1 MRKRNI
7 SLLILAA
14 IVTFLMAGCK
24 KDTTTLKAR
33 ISPFSNE
40 SKVYISGTST
50 PRWETGD
57 LVNVNGTPCT
67 VSVSTTTSTI
77 EAPTSNAYQAVYPN
91 DLVATNGNQLGS
103 STVTLNIPR
112 VQAYET
118 TTNGQVVKAPM
129 GAFVSGSSNLQF
141 TNMGALLAIAVK
153 NDKSDRNN
161 LVIDSI
167 AVQTVG
173 TSPVLLWGTATVND
187 IASEQRAYEIS
198 STGLSETEIADH
210 RIISLAKLS
219 EQGNLAT
226 LATDQTETF
235 YLYVPSVSGS
245 IDNRYKITIY
255 SHIGGTVYIYEKE
268 QSNAGSGNV
277 GLSQYAAVP
286 YMTNSAT
293 ETAQADTWIAGSI
306 HSFFS
311 DQGNNSRHK
320 VMFAQGNLVWTG
332 SSSYATGEYSFH
344 TSQETS
350 LLTSVTSTHTDLFYP
365 NNTNNF
371 TLSYDIGANIAI
383 KVGDITCQTGA
394 WKTLSQSQWLNIL
407 GIAGGGHPRT
417 VNGGQGEG
425 HCFNIVRLGSIL
437 GLLLYPDNYTGTT
450 YSTSHP
456 SSLNAYPEI
465 TEIPEGCVFL
475 PATGYISNSGSG
487 VLNVNSGYYWTKDG
501 YTLTG
506 KYYFYYLNFY
516 SGSSTVAS
524 SIIQSLQVSNT
535 QSYPK
540 AAYRLVHDTTLPSN
554 Y

>member
-67 VSVSTTTSTI
+67 VSVSTTSTI

-91 DLVATNGNQLGS
+91 DLVAANGNQLGS

-153 NDKSDRNN
+153 NDRSNRNN

-226 LATDQTETF
+226 LATDETETF

>member
-40 SKVYISGTST
+40 SKVYIYGTST
-50 PRWETGD
+50 PRWETDD

-91 DLVATNGNQLGS
+91 DLVATNGNQLGNY
-103 STVTLNIPR
+103 TVTLNIPR

-153 NDKSDRNN
+153 NDKSDRDN

-173 TSPVLLWGTATVND
+173 DSPVLLWGTATVND
-187 IASEQRAYEIS
+187 ITSAQRAYEIS

-210 RIISLAKLS
+210 RIISLAKS
-219 EQGNLAT
+219 NEQGNLAT
-226 LATDQTETF
+226 LATNVTKTF

-332 SSSYATGEYSFH
+332 SSSYATGVYSFH
-344 TSQETS
+344 TSQESALHSAAT
-350 LLTSVTSTHTDLFYP
+350 TNTDLFYP
-365 NNTNNF
+365 NDMNNHS
-371 TLSYDIGANIAI
+371 TTYDIGANIAI
-383 KVGDITCQTGA
+383 KVGDITCRTGA
-394 WKTLSQSQWLNIL
+394 WKTLSESQWLNIL

-417 VNGGQGEG
+417 VKGGQGEG
-425 HCFNIVRLGSIL
+425 YCFNIVRLGNIL
-437 GLLLYPDNYTGTT
+437 GLLLYPDNYAGTT
-450 YSTSHP
+450 YQTNHP
-456 SSLNAYPEI
+456 NSLNAYPDI
-465 TEIPEGCVFL
+465 QQIPEGCVFL
-475 PATGYISNSGSG
+475 PATGKISNSNSG
-487 VLNVNSGYYWTKDG
+487 YENEGMGYYWTKDG
-501 YTLTG
+501 SYSRNN
-506 KYYFYYLNFY
+506 YYFKYLYF
-516 SGSSTVAS
+516 SVGSTTVAS
-524 SIIQSLQVSNT
+524 AIFVS
-535 QSYPK
+535 QLVSSSQPYPK
-540 AAYRLVHDTTLPSN
+540 MAYRLVHDTTLAQ
-554 Y
+554 

>member
-1 MRKRNI
+1 
-7 SLLILAA
+7 
-14 IVTFLMAGCK
+14 
-24 KDTTTLKAR
+24 
-33 ISPFSNE
+33 
-40 SKVYISGTST
+40 
-50 PRWETGD
+50 
-57 LVNVNGTPCT
+57 
-67 VSVSTTTSTI
+67 
-77 EAPTSNAYQAVYPN
+77 
-91 DLVATNGNQLGS
+91 
-103 STVTLNIPR
+103 
-112 VQAYET
+112 
-118 TTNGQVVKAPM
+118 
-129 GAFVSGSSNLQF
+129 
-141 TNMGALLAIAVK
+141 MGALLAIAVK

-173 TSPVLLWGTATVND
+173 DSPVLLWGTATVND
-187 IASEQRAYEIS
+187 ITSAQRAYEIS

-255 SHIGGTVYIYEKE
+255 SHIGGTKYIYERT

-311 DQGNNSRHK
+311 DQGNNSSHK

-344 TSQETS
+344 ASQETS
-350 LLTSVTSTHTDLFYP
+350 LLTSVTSTYTDLFYP

-371 TLSYDIGANIAI
+371 TSSYDIGANIAI

-407 GIAGGGHPRT
+407 GIAG
-417 VNGGQGEG
+417 
-425 HCFNIVRLGSIL
+425 
-437 GLLLYPDNYTGTT
+437 
-450 YSTSHP
+450 
-456 SSLNAYPEI
+456 EI
-465 TEIPEGCVFL
+465 GRAHV
-475 PATGYISNSGSG
+475 
-487 VLNVNSGYYWTKDG
+487 
-501 YTLTG
+501 
-506 KYYFYYLNFY
+506 
-516 SGSSTVAS
+516 
-524 SIIQSLQVSNT
+524 
-535 QSYPK
+535 
-540 AAYRLVHDTTLPSN
+540 
-554 Y
+554 

>member
-50 PRWETGD
+50 PQWETGD

-67 VSVSTTTSTI
+67 VSVSTTSTI

-91 DLVATNGNQLGS
+91 DLVATSGNQLGN

-118 TTNGQVVKAPM
+118 TSNGQVVKAPM
-129 GAFVSGSSNLQF
+129 GAFVSSSSNLQF

-153 NDKSDRNN
+153 NDKSDRDN

-173 TSPVLLWGTATVND
+173 ESPVLLWGTATVNN
-187 IASEQRAYEIS
+187 ITSEQRAYEIS
-198 STGLSETEIADH
+198 STGLTAEQIADH

-226 LATDQTETF
+226 LAYNVPKTF

-311 DQGNNSRHK
+311 DQGNNSSHK

-332 SSSYATGEYSFH
+332 NSSYATGVYSFH
-344 TSQETS
+344 SSQESS
-350 LLTSVTSTHTDLFYP
+350 LLTSISSTNTDLFYP
-365 NNTNNF
+365 NDLTNF
-371 TLSYDIGANIAI
+371 STSYDIGANIAI
-383 KVGDITCQTGA
+383 KIGDITCQTGA
-394 WKTLSQSQWLNIL
+394 WKTLSRTQWLNIL
-407 GIAGGGHPRT
+407 GIAGGGNPRT
-417 VNGGQGEG
+417 VNGGSGEG
-425 HCFNIVRLGSIL
+425 YCFNIVRLVNIL
-437 GLLLYPDNYTGTT
+437 GILLYPDNYTGTT
-450 YSTSHP
+450 YSTNHP
-456 SSLNAYPEI
+456 STLNAYPEI

-475 PATGYISNSGSG
+475 PATGNIANSTNQVQNG
-487 VLNVNSGYYWTKDG
+487 NAGYYWTKDG
-501 YTLTG
+501 YYRT
-506 KYYFYYLNFY
+506 KYYFYYLNF
-516 SGSSTVAS
+516 SVGSSTAAS
-524 SIIQSLQVSNT
+524 TIIPTQQVSNL
-535 QSYPK
+535 QEYPK
-540 AAYRLVHDTTLPSN
+540 MAYRLVHDTTLAQ
-554 Y
+554 

>member
-40 SKVYISGTST
+40 SKVYIYGTST
-50 PRWETGD
+50 PRWETDD

-91 DLVATNGNQLGS
+91 DLVATNGNQLGNY
-103 STVTLNIPR
+103 TVTLNIPR

-187 IASEQRAYEIS
+187 ITSSDRAYEVS
-198 STGLSETEIADH
+198 STGLTETEIANH

-219 EQGNLAT
+219 EQGNLDT
-226 LATDQTETF
+226 LVTNETKTF

-437 GLLLYPDNYTGTT
+437 GLLLYPDNYTGDT
-450 YSTSHP
+450 YSTNHP

-465 TEIPEGCVFL
+465 TGIPEGCVFL

-501 YTLTG
+501 YSLTG
-506 KYYFYYLNFY
+506 KYYFFYLNFY
-516 SGSSTVAS
+516 VGSSTVAS
-524 SIIQSLQVSNT
+524 SIIQSLQVSPIAT
-535 QSYPK
+535 YPK
-540 AAYRLVHDTTLPSN
+540 AAYRLVHDTTLAQ
-554 Y
+554 

>member
-57 LVNVNGTPCT
+57 LVNVNGTPCA
-67 VSVSTTTSTI
+67 VSVSTTSSTI

-91 DLVATNGNQLGS
+91 DLVANNGNRLGS

-129 GAFVSGSSNLQF
+129 GAFVNGSSNLQF

-153 NDKSDRNN
+153 NDKSDRDN

-173 TSPVLLWGTATVND
+173 TSPVLLWGTATVSD
-187 IASEQRAYEIS
+187 ITSTQRAYEIS
-198 STGLSETEIADH
+198 NTGLTAEQIADH

-226 LATDQTETF
+226 LAYNEPKTF

-255 SHIGGTVYIYEKE
+255 SHIDGTVYIYEKE

-286 YMTNSAT
+286 YRTSDAT
-293 ETAQADTWIAGSI
+293 ETRMADTWLPGSI
-306 HSFFS
+306 HSIFTINSLTNKKVYFS
-311 DQGNNSRHK
+311 
-320 VMFAQGNLVWTG
+320 QGNLQRISGAYQFALQQESFFTNT
-332 SSSYATGEYSFH
+332 SYGASTNIDQFSMSDAPNSGNWDIVN
-344 TSQETS
+344 TSDYINHHS
-350 LLTSVTSTHTDLFYP
+350 
-365 NNTNNF
+365 
-371 TLSYDIGANIAI
+371 
-383 KVGDITCQTGA
+383 
-394 WKTLSQSQWLNIL
+394 
-407 GIAGGGHPRT
+407 
-417 VNGGQGEG
+417 
-425 HCFNIVRLGSIL
+425 NIVGEWR
-437 GLLLYPDNYTGTT
+437 
-450 YSTSHP
+450 
-456 SSLNAYPEI
+456 
-465 TEIPEGCVFL
+465 
-475 PATGYISNSGSG
+475 
-487 VLNVNSGYYWTKDG
+487 
-501 YTLTG
+501 TLT
-506 KYYFYYLNFY
+506 
-516 SGSSTVAS
+516 
-524 SIIQSLQVSNT
+524 
-535 QSYPK
+535 P
-540 AAYRLVHDTTLPSN
+540 YRYVNIS
-554 Y
+554 

>member
-50 PRWETGD
+50 PRWESGD
-57 LVNVNGTPCT
+57 LVNVNGTRCT
-67 VSVSTTTSTI
+67 VSVSTTSTI
-77 EAPTSNAYQAVYPN
+77 EAPTSNTYQAVYPN
-91 DLVATNGNQLGS
+91 DLVANNGNQLGS

-129 GAFVSGSSNLQF
+129 GAFVNGSSSLQF

-173 TSPVLLWGTATVND
+173 TSPVLLWGTATVSD
-187 IASEQRAYEIS
+187 ITSTQRAYEIS
-198 STGLSETEIADH
+198 NTGLTAEQIADH

-226 LATDQTETF
+226 LAYNETKTF

-255 SHIGGTVYIYEKE
+255 SHIGGTKYIYERT
-268 QSNAGSGNV
+268 QSNAGSGNI

-286 YMTNSAT
+286 YMTNDAT

-332 SSSYATGEYSFH
+332 SSSYATGVYSFH
-344 TSQETS
+344 TSQE
-350 LLTSVTSTHTDLFYP
+350 SVLHSAATTNTDLFYP
-365 NNTNNF
+365 NDMNNHS
-371 TLSYDIGANIAI
+371 TTYDIGANIAI
-383 KVGDITCQTGA
+383 KVGDITCRTGA
-394 WKTLSQSQWLNIL
+394 WKTLSVSQWYNIL
-407 GIAGGGHPRT
+407 GIETDGGNPRT
-417 VNGGQGEG
+417 VNGHSGEG
-425 HCFNIVRLGSIL
+425 YCFNIVRLGSIL
-437 GLLLYPDNYTGTT
+437 GILLYPDNYTGPT
-450 YSTSHP
+450 YSTNHP
-456 SSLNAYPEI
+456 NTLNAYPNIEQ
-465 TEIPEGCVFL
+465 IPEGCVFL
-475 PATGYISNSGSG
+475 PATGKVTNSTSG
-487 VLNVNSGYYWTKDG
+487 YGNQGNGYYWTKNG
-501 YTLTG
+501 SYSNNNYFF
-506 KYYFYYLNFY
+506 KYLYF
-516 SGSSTVAS
+516 SVAS
-524 SIIQSLQVSNT
+524 STAASAIIATQQVSSS
-535 QSYPK
+535 QPYPK
-540 AAYRLVHDTTLPSN
+540 MAYRLVHDTTLAQ
-554 Y
+554 

>member
-40 SKVYISGTST
+40 SKVYIYGTST
-50 PRWETGD
+50 PRWETDD

-91 DLVATNGNQLGS
+91 DLVATNGNQLGNY
-103 STVTLNIPR
+103 TVTLNIPR

-487 VLNVNSGYYWTKDG
+487 VLNLNSGYYWTKDG

>member
-40 SKVYISGTST
+40 SKVYIYGTST

-91 DLVATNGNQLGS
+91 DLVATNGNQLGN

-187 IASEQRAYEIS
+187 TSAQRAYEIS
-198 STGLSETEIADH
+198 STGLTETEIADH

-219 EQGNLAT
+219 EQGNLDT
-226 LATDQTETF
+226 LAYNETKTF

-332 SSSYATGEYSFH
+332 SSSYATGVYSFH

-383 KVGDITCQTGA
+383 KVGNITCQTGA

-407 GIAGGGHPRT
+407 GIDGGGHPRT

-456 SSLNAYPEI
+456 SLLNAYPEI

-516 SGSSTVAS
+516 VGGSTVAS
-524 SIIQSLQVSNT
+524 TIIQSLQVSNT

-540 AAYRLVHDTTLPSN
+540 AAYRLVHDTTLAQ
-554 Y
+554 

>member
-57 LVNVNGTPCT
+57 LVNVNGTTCT

-77 EAPTSNAYQAVYPN
+77 EAPSSNTYQAVYPN
-91 DLVATNGNQLGS
+91 DLVRANGNQLG

-198 STGLSETEIADH
+198 STGLSETEIANH

-226 LATDQTETF
+226 LATDETETF

-475 PATGYISNSGSG
+475 PVTGYISNSGSG

-501 YTLTG
+501 YSLTG
-506 KYYFYYLNFY
+506 KYYFFYLNFY
-516 SGSSTVAS
+516 VGSSTAAS
-524 SIIQSLQVSNT
+524 TIIQSLQVSNT

-540 AAYRLVHDTTLPSN
+540 AAYRLVHDTTLAQ
-554 Y
+554 

>member
-14 IVTFLMAGCK
+14 IVTFLMSGCK

-57 LVNVNGTPCT
+57 LVNVNGTPCA
-67 VSVSTTTSTI
+67 VSVSTTSSTI

-91 DLVATNGNQLGS
+91 DLVADNGNQLGS

-129 GAFVSGSSNLQF
+129 GAFVNGSSNLQF

-153 NDKSDRNN
+153 NDRSDRDN

-187 IASEQRAYEIS
+187 ITSSDRAYEVS
-198 STGLSETEIADH
+198 STGLTETEIANH
-210 RIISLAKLS
+210 RIISLAKS
-219 EQGNLAT
+219 NEQGNLAT
-226 LATDQTETF
+226 LAYNNEPKTF

-255 SHIGGTVYIYEKE
+255 SHIGETVYTYEQE
-268 QSNAGSGNV
+268 QTNPGSGNV

-311 DQGNNSRHK
+311 HQGNNSRYK
-320 VMFAQGNLVWTG
+320 VMFAQGNLIYSG
-332 SSSYATGEYSFH
+332 GEYSFH
-344 TSQETS
+344 SSQENALHSADPTN
-350 LLTSVTSTHTDLFYP
+350 TDLFIP
-365 NNTNNF
+365 NNLTSLSNDF
-371 TLSYDIGANIAI
+371 TYDIGANIAI
-383 KVGDITCQTGA
+383 KVGDITCRTGA
-394 WKTLSQSQWLNIL
+394 WETLSKDQWYNIL
-407 GIAGGGHPRT
+407 GLSGATFPRT
-417 VNGGQGEG
+417 VNGHSGEG
-425 HCFNIVRLGSIL
+425 YCFNIVRLGSIL
-437 GLLLYPDNYTGTT
+437 GILLYPDNYTGTT
-450 YSTSHP
+450 YSTNHP
-456 SSLNAYPEI
+456 NTLNAYPDIEQ
-465 TEIPEGCVFL
+465 IPEGCVFL
-475 PATGYISNSGSG
+475 PATGNIANSASGYGNSGR
-487 VLNVNSGYYWTKDG
+487 GYYWTS
-501 YTLTG
+501 
-506 KYYFYYLNFY
+506 
-516 SGSSTVAS
+516 SGSWNSSRRQYSFYTINFGVGSATYTSVLIPESQLLRDLVA
-524 SIIQSLQVSNT
+524 
-535 QSYPK
+535 PK
-540 AAYRLVHDTTLPSN
+540 MAYRLVHDTMLPPQ
-554 Y
+554 

>member
-7 SLLILAA
+7 SLLILTA

-33 ISPFSNE
+33 ISPFRNE

-57 LVNVNGTPCT
+57 LVNVNGTPCA
-67 VSVSTTTSTI
+67 VSVSTTSSTI
-77 EAPTSNAYQAVYPN
+77 EAPSSNTYQAVYPN
-91 DLVATNGNQLGS
+91 DLVATDGNQLGS
-103 STVTLNIPR
+103 STVTLKIPR

-173 TSPVLLWGTATVND
+173 TSPVLLWGDATVSD
-187 IASEQRAYEIS
+187 ITSSDRAYEVS
-198 STGLSETEIADH
+198 STGLTETEIANH
-210 RIISLAKLS
+210 RIISLAKS
-219 EQGNLAT
+219 NEQGNLAT
-226 LATDQTETF
+226 LAYNNEPKTF

-344 TSQETS
+344 TSQESS
-350 LLTSVTSTHTDLFYP
+350 LSTSVTSTHTDLFYP
-365 NNTNNF
+365 NADPTHF
-371 TLSYDIGANIAI
+371 TTTYDIGANIAI
-383 KVGDITCQTGA
+383 KVGDITCRTGA
-394 WKTLSQSQWLNIL
+394 WKTLTRTQWLNIL
-407 GIAGGGHPRT
+407 GIAGGGNPRT
-417 VNGGQGEG
+417 VNEGQGEG
-425 HCFNIVRLGSIL
+425 YCFNIVRLGNIL
-437 GLLLYPDNYTGTT
+437 GILLYPDNYTGTT
-450 YSTSHP
+450 YSTNHP
-456 SSLNAYPEI
+456 NNLNDYPNI
-465 TEIPEGCVFL
+465 QQIPEGCVFL
-475 PATGYISNSGSG
+475 PAIGKITNSTSG
-487 VLNVNSGYYWTKDG
+487 VENGNYGYYWTKDG
-501 YTLTG
+501 YTRTG
-506 KYYFYYLNFY
+506 NNFFYYLNFY
-516 SGSSTVAS
+516 VGSSTAAS
-524 SIIQSLQVSNT
+524 TIIQAQTLSPVIE
-535 QSYPK
+535 YPK
-540 AAYRLVHDTTLPSN
+540 MAYRLVHDTTLAQ
-554 Y
+554 

>member
-1 MRKRNI
+1 M
-7 SLLILAA
+7 
-14 IVTFLMAGCK
+14 
-24 KDTTTLKAR
+24 
-33 ISPFSNE
+33 
-40 SKVYISGTST
+40 
-50 PRWETGD
+50 
-57 LVNVNGTPCT
+57 
-67 VSVSTTTSTI
+67 
-77 EAPTSNAYQAVYPN
+77 
-91 DLVATNGNQLGS
+91 GS

-129 GAFVSGSSNLQF
+129 GAFVNGSSSLQF

-173 TSPVLLWGTATVND
+173 NSPVLLWGTATVSD
-187 IASEQRAYEIS
+187 ITSSQRSYKVS
-198 STGLSETEIADH
+198 STGLTAEQIADH
-210 RIISLAKLS
+210 RIISLAKS
-219 EQGNLAT
+219 NEQGNLAT
-226 LATDQTETF
+226 LAYNNEPKTF

-255 SHIGGTVYIYEKE
+255 SHIGGTKYIYERT

-286 YMTNSAT
+286 YMTSSAH
-293 ETAQADTWIAGSI
+293 EDALADTWIAGSI

-311 DQGNNSRHK
+311 DQGDNSRHK

-350 LLTSVTSTHTDLFYP
+350 LLSSITSTHTDLFYP
-365 NNTNNF
+365 NDMTNF
-371 TLSYDIGANIAI
+371 TTSYDIGANIAI

-394 WKTLSQSQWLNIL
+394 WKTLSRIQWLNIL
-407 GIAGGGHPRT
+407 GIEVDGGNPRT

-425 HCFNIVRLGSIL
+425 YCFNIVRLGSIL
-437 GLLLYPDNYTGTT
+437 GILLYPDNYTGDT
-450 YSTSHP
+450 YSTNHP

-475 PATGYISNSGSG
+475 PATGYIANSESG
-487 VLNVNSGYYWTKDG
+487 LQNVNSGYYWAKDS
-501 YTLTG
+501 YTRSG
-506 KYYFYYLNFY
+506 KYYFYYLYF
-516 SGSSTVAS
+516 SAGSSTAAS
-524 SIIQSLQVSNT
+524 SIISAQQVSPIAT
-535 QSYPK
+535 YPK
-540 AAYRLVHDTTLPSN
+540 AAYRLVHDTTLAQ
-554 Y
+554 

>member
-40 SKVYISGTST
+40 SKVYIYGTST

-67 VSVSTTTSTI
+67 VSVSTTSTI
-77 EAPTSNAYQAVYPN
+77 EAPTSNTYQAVYPN

-118 TTNGQVVKAPM
+118 STNGQVVKAPM

-153 NDKSDRNN
+153 NDRSERDS

-173 TSPVLLWGTATVND
+173 NSPVLLWGTATVSD
-187 IASEQRAYEIS
+187 ITSSQRSYEVS
-198 STGLSETEIADH
+198 STGLSETEIANH

-226 LATDQTETF
+226 LAYNNEPKTF

-255 SHIGGTVYIYEKE
+255 SHIGGTKYIYERT

-286 YMTNSAT
+286 YMTNDAT
-293 ETAQADTWIAGSI
+293 ETRIADTWLPGSI
-306 HSFFS
+306 HSIFTIYNGSNPSQKDSIYFS
-311 DQGNNSRHK
+311 
-320 VMFAQGNLVWTG
+320 QGNLQYTNNQ
-332 SSSYATGEYSFH
+332 YQFAAN
-344 TSQETS
+344 QEDYFTDNLS
-350 LLTSVTSTHTDLFYP
+350 ASHTDLFAVSQQV
-365 NNTNNF
+365 N
-371 TLSYDIGANIAI
+371 YDIGPTIAI
-383 KVGDITCQTGA
+383 
-394 WKTLSQSQWLNIL
+394 SN
-407 GIAGGGHPRT
+407 GGGQHTNKWKWRT
-417 VNGGQGEG
+417 LTKDEWGRLLGLEGYLNRRLINGQGGEG
-425 HCFNIVRLGSIL
+425 HCFNIVNLVVNSDSTLGIL
-437 GLLLYPDNYTGTT
+437 IYPDNYSGTT
-450 YSTSHP
+450 YPASSG
-456 SSLNAYPEI
+456 SSLANYPAI
-465 TEIPEGCVFL
+465 HGIPEGCVFL
-475 PATGYISNSGSG
+475 PASGSASASFSHSNG
-487 VLNVNSGYYWTKDG
+487 GSKGFYW
-501 YTLTG
+501 
-506 KYYFYYLNFY
+506 
-516 SGSSTVAS
+516 SSSSSTTSCPTLKFGVGTTTEIS
-524 SIIQSLQVSNT
+524 GIRLNLQN
-535 QSYPK
+535 K
-540 AAYRLVHDTTLPSN
+540 FAIRLVRDTTFTQ
-554 Y
+554 

>member
-40 SKVYISGTST
+40 SKVYIYGTST

-57 LVNVNGTPCT
+57 LVNVNGTPCA
-67 VSVSTTTSTI
+67 VSVSTTSSTI
-77 EAPTSNAYQAVYPN
+77 EAPSSNAYQAVYPN

-103 STVTLNIPR
+103 STDTLNIPR

-129 GAFVSGSSNLQF
+129 GAFVSGSSSLQF

-173 TSPVLLWGTATVND
+173 DSPVLLWGTATVSD
-187 IASEQRAYEIS
+187 ITSTQRAYEIS
-198 STGLSETEIADH
+198 STGLTETEIADH

-219 EQGNLAT
+219 GNLAT
-226 LATDQTETF
+226 LAYNETKTF
-235 YLYVPSVSGS
+235 YLYVPSVSGSSS

-293 ETAQADTWIAGSI
+293 ETEEADSWLPGSI
-306 HSFFS
+306 HSIFTIYNSSNPSQKRYIYFS
-311 DQGNNSRHK
+311 
-320 VMFAQGNLVWTG
+320 QGNLQYTNNQYQFASNQQDYITTTLG
-332 SSSYATGEYSFH
+332 ANN
-344 TSQETS
+344 
-350 LLTSVTSTHTDLFYP
+350 TDLFAILPTSLTY
-365 NNTNNF
+365 
-371 TLSYDIGANIAI
+371 YDIGPTIAI
-383 KVGDITCQTGA
+383 SNGGGQHTED
-394 WKTLSQSQWLNIL
+394 WNWRTLSSDDWGRLL
-407 GIAGGGHPRT
+407 GLARTNNRT
-417 VNGGQGEG
+417 VNGGRGEG
-425 HCFNIVRLGSIL
+425 HCFNIVNLNGTLGMLI
-437 GLLLYPDNYTGTT
+437 YHDDYTGTT
-450 YSTSHP
+450 YGTAESTWTD
-456 SSLNAYPEI
+456 AEDYPGI
-465 TEIPEGCVFL
+465 SQIPEGCVFL
-475 PATGYISNSGSG
+475 PAAGQASAASSRSQTGRQ
-487 VLNVNSGYYWTKDG
+487 GYYWSTTSKTQG
-501 YTLTG
+501 SI
-506 KYYFYYLNFY
+506 KYFYALKFGLTQTTLIGTSEITDPDNGT
-516 SGSSTVAS
+516 GS
-524 SIIQSLQVSNT
+524 
-535 QSYPK
+535 PK
-540 AAYRLVHDTTLPSN
+540 YAIRLVRDTIITQ
-554 Y
+554 

>member
-40 SKVYISGTST
+40 SKVYIYGTST

-57 LVNVNGTPCT
+57 LVNVNGTPCA
-67 VSVSTTTSTI
+67 VSVSTTSTI
-77 EAPTSNAYQAVYPN
+77 EAPTSNTYQAVYPN
-91 DLVATNGNQLGS
+91 ELVADNGNQLGS

-129 GAFVSGSSNLQF
+129 GAFVNGSSNLQF

-153 NDKSDRNN
+153 NDRSDRDN

-187 IASEQRAYEIS
+187 ITSSQRSYEVSNTDPVSNTDLTAEQ
-198 STGLSETEIADH
+198 IADH
-210 RIISLAKLS
+210 RIISLAKLN

-226 LATDQTETF
+226 LAYNNEPKTF

-255 SHIGGTVYIYEKE
+255 SHIGRTKYIYERT

-286 YMTNSAT
+286 YMTNDAT
-293 ETAQADTWIAGSI
+293 ETRMADTWLPGSI
-306 HSFFS
+306 HSIFTIYNSSNQKRYIYFS
-311 DQGNNSRHK
+311 
-320 VMFAQGNLVWTG
+320 QGNLQKMSGAYKFAPQQESFLTTN
-332 SSSYATGEYSFH
+332 SYGASTYIDQFSMADAANTSGDWDIVNTSDYINHHSNIVGEWR
-344 TSQETS
+344 TLTPDDWQR
-350 LLTSVTSTHTDLFYP
+350 LLGI
-365 NNTNNF
+365 N
-371 TLSYDIGANIAI
+371 
-383 KVGDITCQTGA
+383 
-394 WKTLSQSQWLNIL
+394 
-407 GIAGGGHPRT
+407 IAGGRILN
-417 VNGGQGEG
+417 NGSGEG
-425 HCFNIVRLGSIL
+425 HCFSIVRLRKNNSNIIGMLI
-437 GLLLYPDNYTGTT
+437 YPDGYGGPFIEA
-450 YSTSHP
+450 HP
-456 SSLNAYPEI
+456 AYNTVDEYPYI
-465 TEIPEGCVFL
+465 DEIPEGCIFL
-475 PATGYISNSGSG
+475 PAAGISRSSQRQNPGEIGTYWSSRVGNGRFGIFTFGRATAFTWANGTTGTSP
-487 VLNVNSGYYWTKDG
+487 L
-501 YTLTG
+501 
-506 KYYFYYLNFY
+506 Y
-516 SGSSTVAS
+516 S
-524 SIIQSLQVSNT
+524 I
-535 QSYPK
+535 
-540 AAYRLVHDTTLPSN
+540 RLVHDTILAQ
-554 Y
+554 

>member
-57 LVNVNGTPCT
+57 LVNVNGTQCA
-67 VSVSTTTSTI
+67 VSVSTTSTI

-129 GAFVSGSSNLQF
+129 GAFVSGSSSLQF

-173 TSPVLLWGTATVND
+173 DSPVLLWGTATVND
-187 IASEQRAYEIS
+187 ITSSDRAYEVS
-198 STGLSETEIADH
+198 STGLTETEIANH
-210 RIISLAKLS
+210 RIISLAKS
-219 EQGNLAT
+219 NEQGNLAT
-226 LATDQTETF
+226 LAYNNEPKTF

-286 YMTNSAT
+286 YMTSRAH
-293 ETAQADTWIAGSI
+293 EDVQADTWIAGSI
-306 HSFFS
+306 HSLFS
-311 DQGNNSRHK
+311 DQGNDSRHK

-344 TSQETS
+344 TSQETTLS
-350 LLTSVTSTHTDLFYP
+350 SISATNIDVFYP
-365 NNTNNF
+365 NADPTHI
-371 TLSYDIGANIAI
+371 TWPYDIGTNIAI

-394 WKTLSQSQWLNIL
+394 WKTLSQSQWYNIL

-456 SSLNAYPEI
+456 SSLNSYPDI
-465 TEIPEGCVFL
+465 SDTGIPEGCVFL
-475 PATGYISNSGSG
+475 PVTGIMASSVYTISDGNK
-487 VLNVNSGYYWTKDG
+487 GYYWTSNGEYKAGKDNCFHI
-501 YTLTG
+501 
-506 KYYFYYLNFY
+506 YFTI
-516 SGSSTVAS
+516 GSTTSAS
-524 SIIQSLQVSNT
+524 SIIQGRQLSSVT
-535 QSYPK
+535 TTPR
-540 AAYRLVHDTTLPSN
+540 AAYRLVHDTTLAQ
-554 Y
+554 

>member
-57 LVNVNGTPCT
+57 LVNVNGTRCT
-67 VSVSTTTSTI
+67 VSVSTTSTI
-77 EAPTSNAYQAVYPN
+77 EAPTSNTYQAVYPN
-91 DLVATNGNQLGS
+91 DLVANNGNQLGS

-153 NDKSDRNN
+153 NDKSDRDN

-173 TSPVLLWGTATVND
+173 TSPVLLWGTATVSD
-187 IASEQRAYEIS
+187 ITSTQRAYEIS
-198 STGLSETEIADH
+198 NTGLTAEQIADH
-210 RIISLAKLS
+210 RIISLAKPS

-226 LATDQTETF
+226 LVTNETKTF

-286 YMTNSAT
+286 YMTNSAH
-293 ETAQADTWIAGSI
+293 EDVQADTWIAGSI

-311 DQGNNSRHK
+311 DRGNSNSHK

-344 TSQETS
+344 TSQESSLSTS
-350 LLTSVTSTHTDLFYP
+350 ITSTHTDLFYP
-365 NNTNNF
+365 NNVNNF
-371 TLSYDIGANIAI
+371 TTSYDIGANIAI
-383 KVGDITCQTGA
+383 KVGDITCQVGA
-394 WKTLSQSQWLNIL
+394 WRTLSSTQWYNIL
-407 GIAGGGHPRT
+407 GIAGGGNPRT
-417 VNGGQGEG
+417 VNEGQGEG
-425 HCFNIVRLGSIL
+425 YCFNIVRLGSIL
-437 GLLLYPDNYTGTT
+437 GILLYPDNYTGTT
-450 YSTSHP
+450 YSTNHP
-456 SSLNAYPEI
+456 NTLNAYPDIEQ
-465 TEIPEGCVFL
+465 IPEGCVFL
-475 PATGYISNSGSG
+475 PATGYIANSNSGVG
-487 VLNVNSGYYWTKDG
+487 NANSGYYWTNDG
-501 YTLTG
+501 YTRSG
-506 KYYFYYLNFY
+506 KNYYYYLYF
-516 SGSSTVAS
+516 SVGSSTAAS
-524 SIIQSLQVSNT
+524 TIISNQQVSSS
-535 QSYPK
+535 QPYPK
-540 AAYRLVHDTTLPSN
+540 MAYRLVHDTTLAQ
-554 Y
+554 

>member
-40 SKVYISGTST
+40 SKVYIDTRT

-77 EAPTSNAYQAVYPN
+77 EAPSSNTYQAVYPN
-91 DLVATNGNQLGS
+91 DLVRANGNQLG

-129 GAFVSGSSNLQF
+129 GAFVSGSSSLQF

-173 TSPVLLWGTATVND
+173 ESPVLLWGIATVND
-187 IASEQRAYEIS
+187 ITSAQRSYEVSNTDPVSNTDLTAEQ
-198 STGLSETEIADH
+198 IADH

-219 EQGNLAT
+219 KQGNLAT
-226 LATDQTETF
+226 LATNETKTF

-245 IDNRYKITIY
+245 IDNRYEITIY
-255 SHIGGTVYIYEKE
+255 SHIGGTKYIYKRT

-286 YMTNSAT
+286 YMTNDAT
-293 ETAQADTWIAGSI
+293 ETRMADTWLPGSI
-306 HSFFS
+306 HSIFTIYNSSNPSQKRYIYFS
-311 DQGNNSRHK
+311 
-320 VMFAQGNLVWTG
+320 QGNLQYTG
-332 SSSYATGEYSFH
+332 NQYQFATNQQDYFTDNTLSA
-344 TSQETS
+344 S
-350 LLTSVTSTHTDLFYP
+350 HTDLFAVP
-365 NNTNNF
+365 QQAN
-371 TLSYDIGANIAI
+371 YDIGPTIAI
-383 KVGDITCQTGA
+383 SNGGGQHTNK
-394 WKTLSQSQWLNIL
+394 WKWRTLSEDDWGNLLGLN
-407 GIAGGGHPRT
+407 GYSNPRSI
-417 VNGGQGEG
+417 NGQTGEG
-425 HCFNIVRLGSIL
+425 HCFNIVNLNGTLGMLI
-437 GLLLYPDNYTGTT
+437 YPDNYSGTT
-450 YSTSHP
+450 YP
-456 SSLNAYPEI
+456 ASSGPYLTNYPAI
-465 TEIPEGCVFL
+465 SEIPEGCVFL
-475 PATGYISNSGSG
+475 PASGSA
-487 VLNVNSGYYWTKDG
+487 NSSFSHFNGGSKGFYW
-501 YTLTG
+501 
-506 KYYFYYLNFY
+506 
-516 SGSSTVAS
+516 SSTSTTS
-524 SIIQSLQVSNT
+524 SCETLKFGINTATGISGISLSTRN
-535 QSYPK
+535 K
-540 AAYRLVHDTTLPSN
+540 LAIRLVRDTTITQ
-554 Y
+554 

>member
-40 SKVYISGTST
+40 SKVYIYGTST

-57 LVNVNGTPCT
+57 LVNVNGTPCA
-67 VSVSTTTSTI
+67 VSVSTTSSTI
-77 EAPTSNAYQAVYPN
+77 EAPSSNAYQAVYPN

-129 GAFVSGSSNLQF
+129 GAFVSGSSSLQF

-173 TSPVLLWGTATVND
+173 DSPVLLWGTATVSD
-187 IASEQRAYEIS
+187 ITSTQRAYEIS
-198 STGLSETEIADH
+198 STGLTETEIADH

-219 EQGNLAT
+219 GNLAT
-226 LATDQTETF
+226 LAYNETKTF
-235 YLYVPSVSGS
+235 YLYVPSVSGSSS

-293 ETAQADTWIAGSI
+293 ETEEADSWLPGSI
-306 HSFFS
+306 HSIFTIYNSSNPSQKRYIYFS
-311 DQGNNSRHK
+311 
-320 VMFAQGNLVWTG
+320 QGNLQYTNNQYQFASNQQDYITTTLG
-332 SSSYATGEYSFH
+332 ANN
-344 TSQETS
+344 
-350 LLTSVTSTHTDLFYP
+350 TDLFAILPTSLTY
-365 NNTNNF
+365 
-371 TLSYDIGANIAI
+371 YDIGPTIAI
-383 KVGDITCQTGA
+383 SNGGGQHTED
-394 WKTLSQSQWLNIL
+394 WNWRTLSSDDWGRLL
-407 GIAGGGHPRT
+407 GLARTNNRT
-417 VNGGQGEG
+417 VNGGRGEG
-425 HCFNIVRLGSIL
+425 HCFNIVNLNGTLGMLI
-437 GLLLYPDNYTGTT
+437 YHDDYTGTT
-450 YSTSHP
+450 YGTAESTWTD
-456 SSLNAYPEI
+456 AEDYPGI
-465 TEIPEGCVFL
+465 SQIPEGCVFL
-475 PATGYISNSGSG
+475 PAAGQASAASSRSQTGRQ
-487 VLNVNSGYYWTKDG
+487 GYYWSTTSKTQG
-501 YTLTG
+501 SI
-506 KYYFYYLNFY
+506 KYFYALKFGLTQTTLIGTSEITDPDNGT
-516 SGSSTVAS
+516 GS
-524 SIIQSLQVSNT
+524 
-535 QSYPK
+535 PK
-540 AAYRLVHDTTLPSN
+540 YAIRLVRDTIITQ
-554 Y
+554 

>member
-67 VSVSTTTSTI
+67 VSVSTTSTI
-77 EAPTSNAYQAVYPN
+77 EAPTSTTYQAVYPN
-91 DLVATNGNQLGS
+91 DLVATNGNRLGS

-129 GAFVSGSSNLQF
+129 GAFVSSSSNLQF

-153 NDKSDRNN
+153 NDKSDRDN

-187 IASEQRAYEIS
+187 ITSAQRAYEIS
-198 STGLSETEIADH
+198 STGLTETEIPNH
-210 RIISLAKLS
+210 RIISLAKS
-219 EQGNLAT
+219 NEQGNLAT
-226 LATDQTETF
+226 LATNETKTF

-293 ETAQADTWIAGSI
+293 ETPQADTWIAGSI

-311 DQGNNSRHK
+311 DQGNNSSHK

-350 LLTSVTSTHTDLFYP
+350 LLTSVTSTYTDLFYP

-407 GIAGGGHPRT
+407 GITGGGNPRT
-417 VNGGQGEG
+417 VKGGQGEG
-425 HCFNIVRLGSIL
+425 YCFNIVRLGSIL
-437 GLLLYPDNYTGTT
+437 GILLYPDNYTGDT
-450 YSTSHP
+450 YSTNHP

-487 VLNVNSGYYWTKDG
+487 VLNVNSGYYWTTNG
-501 YTLTG
+501 YTRTG

-516 SGSSTVAS
+516 VGSSTAAS
-524 SIIQSLQVSNT
+524 TIIPSLQVSNT

-540 AAYRLVHDTTLPSN
+540 AAYRLVHDTTLAQ
-554 Y
+554 

>member
-57 LVNVNGTPCT
+57 LVNVNGTPCA
-67 VSVSTTTSTI
+67 VSVSTTSSTI
-77 EAPTSNAYQAVYPN
+77 EAPSSNAYQAVYPN

-129 GAFVSGSSNLQF
+129 GAFVNGSSNLQF

-153 NDKSDRNN
+153 NDKSDRDN

-173 TSPVLLWGTATVND
+173 NSPVLLWGTATVND
-187 IASEQRAYEIS
+187 ITSAQRAYEIS
-198 STGLSETEIADH
+198 STGLTAEQIADH
-210 RIISLAKLS
+210 RIISLAKLN

-226 LATDQTETF
+226 LAYNNEPKTF

-255 SHIGGTVYIYEKE
+255 SHIGRTKYIYERT
-268 QSNAGSGNV
+268 QSNAGSGNI

-286 YMTNSAT
+286 YMTNDAT
-293 ETAQADTWIAGSI
+293 ETRMADTWLPGSI
-306 HSFFS
+306 HSIFTIYNSSNPPQKDSIYFS
-311 DQGNNSRHK
+311 
-320 VMFAQGNLVWTG
+320 QGNLQYTNNQYQFAANQQDYITTNLG
-332 SSSYATGEYSFH
+332 TNN
-344 TSQETS
+344 
-350 LLTSVTSTHTDLFYP
+350 TDLFAILPLGLTY
-365 NNTNNF
+365 
-371 TLSYDIGANIAI
+371 YDIGSSIAI
-383 KVGDITCQTGA
+383 SNGGGQHTEN
-394 WKTLSQSQWLNIL
+394 WNWRTLSSVEWERLL
-407 GIAGGGHPRT
+407 GIAGTHNRIVKGGR
-417 VNGGQGEG
+417 GEG
-425 HCFNIVRLGSIL
+425 YCFNIVNLNGTLGMLI
-437 GLLLYPDNYTGTT
+437 YPDNYTGTT
-450 YSTSHP
+450 YGTAESTWTD
-456 SSLNAYPEI
+456 AEDYPGI
-465 TEIPEGCVFL
+465 SQIPEGCVFL
-475 PATGYISNSGSG
+475 PATGQASAAFSRSQTGR
-487 VLNVNSGYYWTKDG
+487 LGYYWANNG
-501 YTLTG
+501 YQKNGKHYFNRLLFGLTTNSEVKG
-506 KYYFYYLNFY
+506 SEVTNPNNGTGSPKY
-516 SGSSTVAS
+516 A
-524 SIIQSLQVSNT
+524 I
-535 QSYPK
+535 
-540 AAYRLVHDTTLPSN
+540 RLVRDTTITQ
-554 Y
+554 

>member
-40 SKVYISGTST
+40 SKVYIYGTST

-77 EAPTSNAYQAVYPN
+77 EAPSSNTYQAVYPN
-91 DLVATNGNQLGS
+91 DLVRANGNQLG

-129 GAFVSGSSNLQF
+129 GAFVSGSSSLQF

-153 NDKSDRNN
+153 NDKSDRDN

-173 TSPVLLWGTATVND
+173 TSPVLLWGTATVNN
-187 IASEQRAYEIS
+187 ITSTQRAYEVS
-198 STGLSETEIADH
+198 STGLTEEQIADH

-226 LATDQTETF
+226 LATNVTKTF

-255 SHIGGTVYIYEKE
+255 SHIADTVYIYEKE

-306 HSFFS
+306 HSYFS
-311 DQGNNSRHK
+311 HQGNNSRYK
-320 VMFAQGNLVWTG
+320 VMFAQGNLKYSGGV
-332 SSSYATGEYSFH
+332 YSFH
-344 TSQETS
+344 SSQETTLHS
-350 LLTSVTSTHTDLFYP
+350 ADPTNIDLFIPDNLTGQSNVTY
-365 NNTNNF
+365 N
-371 TLSYDIGANIAI
+371 IGENIAI
-383 KVGDITCQTGA
+383 TVGDITCQTGA
-394 WKTLSQSQWLNIL
+394 WETLSKNQWYNIL
-407 GIAGGGHPRT
+407 GLSGATFPRT
-417 VNGGQGEG
+417 VNGGTGEG
-425 HCFNIVRLGSIL
+425 YCFNIVRLGNIL
-437 GLLLYPDNYTGTT
+437 GLLLYPDNYEGDTYPARVFGT
-450 YSTSHP
+450 
-456 SSLNAYPEI
+456 LNGYPDIEV
-465 TEIPEGCVFL
+465 IPEGCVFL
-475 PATGYISNSGSG
+475 PATGKITNSASG
-487 VLNVNSGYYWTKDG
+487 HENEGQGYYWTSDG
-501 YTLTG
+501 SYNSSRRLYTFNTI
-506 KYYFYYLNFY
+506 NFDV
-516 SGSSTVAS
+516 GRSTSAS
-524 SIIQSLQVSNT
+524 SLISNT
-535 QSYPK
+535 VLGNNGYPK
-540 AAYRLVHDTTLPSN
+540 LAYRLVHDTMLPPQ
-554 Y
+554 

>member
-67 VSVSTTTSTI
+67 VSVSTTSTI
-77 EAPTSNAYQAVYPN
+77 EAPTSSAYQAVYPN
-91 DLVATNGNQLGS
+91 DLVAANGNQLGN

-129 GAFVSGSSNLQF
+129 GAFVNGSSLQF

-226 LATDQTETF
+226 LATNETKTF

-255 SHIGGTVYIYEKE
+255 SHIGGTKYIYERT
-268 QSNAGSGNV
+268 QSNAGSGNI

-475 PATGYISNSGSG
+475 PVTGYISNSGSG

-501 YTLTG
+501 YSRSG

-516 SGSSTVAS
+516 VGSSTAAS
-524 SIIQSLQVSNT
+524 TIIQSLQVSNT

-540 AAYRLVHDTTLPSN
+540 AAYRLVHDTTLAQ
-554 Y
+554 

>member
-33 ISPFSNE
+33 ISPFSTE
-40 SKVYISGTST
+40 SKVYIYGTST

-57 LVNVNGTPCT
+57 LVNVNGTPCI
-67 VSVSTTTSTI
+67 VSVSTTSTI

-91 DLVATNGNQLGS
+91 DLVANNGNRLGS

-129 GAFVSGSSNLQF
+129 GAFVSGSSSLQF

-173 TSPVLLWGTATVND
+173 DSPVLLWGTATVSD
-187 IASEQRAYEIS
+187 ITSSQRSYEVSNTDLTAEQ
-198 STGLSETEIADH
+198 IADH

-226 LATDQTETF
+226 LAYNEPKTF
-235 YLYVPSVSGS
+235 YLYVPSVSGSSS

-255 SHIGGTVYIYEKE
+255 SHIGGTKYIYERT

-286 YMTNSAT
+286 YMTNDAD
-293 ETAQADTWIAGSI
+293 ETAQADTWLPGSI
-306 HSFFS
+306 HSIFTIYNSPSQKRYIYFS
-311 DQGNNSRHK
+311 
-320 VMFAQGNLVWTG
+320 QGNLQYTDNQ
-332 SSSYATGEYSFH
+332 YQFATNQQDYFTDNLSAN
-344 TSQETS
+344 
-350 LLTSVTSTHTDLFYP
+350 HTDLFTVQQQV
-365 NNTNNF
+365 N
-371 TLSYDIGANIAI
+371 YDIGPTIAI
-383 KVGDITCQTGA
+383 
-394 WKTLSQSQWLNIL
+394 SN
-407 GIAGGGHPRT
+407 GGGQHTNKWRWRTLTKDDWGRLLGLTGYQYPRLI
-417 VNGGQGEG
+417 NGQKGEG
-425 HCFNIVRLGSIL
+425 HCFNIVNLNGTLGMLI
-437 GLLLYPDNYTGTT
+437 YPDNYSGTT
-450 YSTSHP
+450 YPASSGST
-456 SSLNAYPEI
+456 LANYPAI
-465 TEIPEGCVFL
+465 SEIPEGCVFL
-475 PATGYISNSGSG
+475 PASGSASASFSHSNG
-487 VLNVNSGYYWTKDG
+487 GTLGYYW
-501 YTLTG
+501 
-506 KYYFYYLNFY
+506 
-516 SGSSTVAS
+516 SSTSTTSKCETLKFGVGTTTLIAGTLLS
-524 SIIQSLQVSNT
+524 TGNRFAI
-535 QSYPK
+535 
-540 AAYRLVHDTTLPSN
+540 RLVRDTTITQ
-554 Y
+554 

>member
-57 LVNVNGTPCT
+57 LVNVNGTQCA
-67 VSVSTTTSTI
+67 VSVSTTSTI

-91 DLVATNGNQLGS
+91 DLVANNGNRLGS

-129 GAFVSGSSNLQF
+129 GAFVNGSSSLQF

-153 NDKSDRNN
+153 NDKSDRDN

-173 TSPVLLWGTATVND
+173 TSPVLLWGTATVSD
-187 IASEQRAYEIS
+187 ITSSQRSYEVS
-198 STGLSETEIADH
+198 STGLTETEIADH

-226 LATDQTETF
+226 LAYNEPKTF

-286 YMTNSAT
+286 YMTSSAH
-293 ETAQADTWIAGSI
+293 EDAQADTWIAGSI

-344 TSQETS
+344 TSQESSLSTS
-350 LLTSVTSTHTDLFYP
+350 ITSTHTDLFYP

-383 KVGDITCQTGA
+383 KVGDITCQSGA

-407 GIAGGGHPRT
+407 GIAGGGNPRT

-425 HCFNIVRLGSIL
+425 YCFNIVRLGSIL
-437 GLLLYPDNYTGTT
+437 GILLYPDNYSGTT
-450 YSTSHP
+450 YSTNHP
-456 SSLNAYPEI
+456 SNLNDYPNI
-465 TEIPEGCVFL
+465 PQIPEGCVFL
-475 PATGYISNSGSG
+475 PATGYISNSNSG
-487 VLNVNSGYYWTKDG
+487 VGNVNSGYYWTKSG
-501 YTLTG
+501 YSRTG
-506 KYYFYYLNFY
+506 KYYFYYLYF
-516 SGSSTVAS
+516 SAGSSTAAS
-524 SIIQSLQVSNT
+524 TIIPPQQVSNL
-535 QSYPK
+535 QEYPK
-540 AAYRLVHDTTLPSN
+540 MAYRLVHDTTLAQ
-554 Y
+554 

>member
-40 SKVYISGTST
+40 SKVYIYGTST

-67 VSVSTTTSTI
+67 VSVSTTSTI
-77 EAPTSNAYQAVYPN
+77 EAPTSNTYQAVYPN
-91 DLVATNGNQLGS
+91 DLVATNGNQLG

-129 GAFVSGSSNLQF
+129 GAFVSGSSSLQF

-153 NDKSDRNN
+153 NDKSDRDN

-173 TSPVLLWGTATVND
+173 TSPVLLWGTATVNN
-187 IASEQRAYEIS
+187 IASEQRAYEVS

-311 DQGNNSRHK
+311 DQGNDSRHK

-394 WKTLSQSQWLNIL
+394 WETLSRSQWLNIL

-425 HCFNIVRLGSIL
+425 YCFNIVRLGSIL
-437 GLLLYPDNYTGTT
+437 GILLYPDNYTGTT
-450 YSTSHP
+450 YSTNHP
-456 SSLNAYPEI
+456 SNLNDYPNI
-465 TEIPEGCVFL
+465 PQIPEGCVFL

-501 YTLTG
+501 YTRTG

-516 SGSSTVAS
+516 VGSSTAAS
-524 SIIQSLQVSNT
+524 TIIPSLQVSNT

-540 AAYRLVHDTTLPSN
+540 AAYRLVHDTTLAQ
-554 Y
+554 

>member
-40 SKVYISGTST
+40 SKVYIYGTST

-67 VSVSTTTSTI
+67 VSVSTTSTI

-129 GAFVSGSSNLQF
+129 GAFVNGSSNLQF

-153 NDKSDRNN
+153 NDRSDRDN

-187 IASEQRAYEIS
+187 ITSSDRAYEVS
-198 STGLSETEIADH
+198 STGLTETEIADH

-255 SHIGGTVYIYEKE
+255 SHIGGTKYIYERT

-475 PATGYISNSGSG
+475 PVTGYISNSGSG

-501 YTLTG
+501 YSRSG

-516 SGSSTVAS
+516 VGSSTAAS
-524 SIIQSLQVSNT
+524 TIIQSLQVSNT

-540 AAYRLVHDTTLPSN
+540 AAYRLVHDTTLAQ
-554 Y
+554 

>member
-40 SKVYISGTST
+40 SKVYISETST

-57 LVNVNGTPCT
+57 LVNVNGTQCA
-67 VSVSTTTSTI
+67 VSVSTTSTI

-91 DLVATNGNQLGS
+91 DLVADNGNQLGS

-129 GAFVSGSSNLQF
+129 GAFVNGSSNLQF

-153 NDKSDRNN
+153 NDRSDRDN

-187 IASEQRAYEIS
+187 ITSSDRAYEIS
-198 STGLSETEIADH
+198 STGLTETEIANH
-210 RIISLAKLS
+210 RIISLAKS
-219 EQGNLAT
+219 NKQGNLAT
-226 LATDQTETF
+226 LATNGTKTF
-235 YLYVPSVSGS
+235 YLYVPSVSGSSS

-255 SHIGGTVYIYEKE
+255 SHIGGTVYIYKKE

-277 GLSQYAAVP
+277 GLSQYAHVP
-286 YMTNSAT
+286 YMTNSAD
-293 ETAQADTWIAGSI
+293 EAAQTWIAGSI
-306 HSFFS
+306 HSLFS

-344 TSQETS
+344 TSQETTLS
-350 LLTSVTSTHTDLFYP
+350 SISATNIDVFYP
-365 NNTNNF
+365 NADPTHI
-371 TLSYDIGANIAI
+371 TWPYDIGTNIAI
-383 KVGDITCQTGA
+383 KVDNITCQTGA
-394 WKTLSQSQWLNIL
+394 WKTLSKNQWYNIL
-407 GIAGGGHPRT
+407 GIDGGGNPRT

-437 GLLLYPDNYTGTT
+437 GILLYPDNYTGTT
-450 YSTSHP
+450 YSTNHP
-456 SSLNAYPEI
+456 TSLNAYPEI
-465 TEIPEGCVFL
+465 TAIPEGCVFL
-475 PATGYISNSGSG
+475 PVTGIMASSVYTISVGDK
-487 VLNVNSGYYWTKDG
+487 GYYWTSDGEHKAGKDNCFHI
-501 YTLTG
+501 
-506 KYYFYYLNFY
+506 YFTT
-516 SGSSTVAS
+516 GSSTSAS
-524 SIIQSLQVSNT
+524 SIIQGRQLSNVT
-535 QSYPK
+535 TTPR
-540 AAYRLVHDTTLPSN
+540 AAYRLVHDTTLAQ
-554 Y
+554 

>member
-40 SKVYISGTST
+40 SKVYIYGTST
-50 PRWETGD
+50 PRWETDD

-91 DLVATNGNQLGS
+91 DLVATNGNQLGNY
-103 STVTLNIPR
+103 TVTLNIPR

>member
-40 SKVYISGTST
+40 SKVYIYGTST

-57 LVNVNGTPCT
+57 LVNVNGTQCA
-67 VSVSTTTSTI
+67 VSVSTTSSTI

-91 DLVATNGNQLGS
+91 DLVADNGNQLGS

-129 GAFVSGSSNLQF
+129 GAFVNGSSLQF

-187 IASEQRAYEIS
+187 ITSAQRAYEVS
-198 STGLSETEIADH
+198 STGLTETEIADH

-226 LATDQTETF
+226 LAYNEPKTF

-255 SHIGGTVYIYEKE
+255 SHIGGTKYIYERT

-286 YMTNSAT
+286 YMTNDAT
-293 ETAQADTWIAGSI
+293 ETEEADTWLPGSI
-306 HSFFS
+306 HSIFTIYNSSNPSEKRYIYFS
-311 DQGNNSRHK
+311 
-320 VMFAQGNLVWTG
+320 QGNLQKTNNQ
-332 SSSYATGEYSFH
+332 YQFATNQQDYFTDNLNAS
-344 TSQETS
+344 
-350 LLTSVTSTHTDLFYP
+350 HTDLFAVQQQV
-365 NNTNNF
+365 N
-371 TLSYDIGANIAI
+371 YDIGPTIAI
-383 KVGDITCQTGA
+383 
-394 WKTLSQSQWLNIL
+394 SN
-407 GIAGGGHPRT
+407 GGGQHTNKWKWRT
-417 VNGGQGEG
+417 LTKNEWGSLLGLDGYLNRRLINGQGGED
-425 HCFNIVRLGSIL
+425 HCFNIVNLNGTLGMLI
-437 GLLLYPDNYTGTT
+437 YPDNYSGTT
-450 YSTSHP
+450 YPATSG
-456 SSLNAYPEI
+456 SGLAKYPVI
-465 TEIPEGCVFL
+465 NGIPEGCVFL
-475 PATGYISNSGSG
+475 PA
-487 VLNVNSGYYWTKDG
+487 SGYASADFSHTNGGSFGNYW
-501 YTLTG
+501 
-506 KYYFYYLNFY
+506 
-516 SGSSTVAS
+516 SSSSTTTFCDALRFGINTATTIP
-524 SIIQSLQVSNT
+524 SIRISMG
-535 QSYPK
+535 YK
-540 AAYRLVHDTTLPSN
+540 YAIRLVRDTTITQ
-554 Y
+554 

>member
-14 IVTFLMAGCK
+14 IVTFLMSGCK

-67 VSVSTTTSTI
+67 VSVSTTSTI

-91 DLVATNGNQLGS
+91 DLVATNGNQLGNY
-103 STVTLNIPR
+103 TVTLNIPR

-129 GAFVSGSSNLQF
+129 GAFVNGSSLQF

-153 NDKSDRNN
+153 NDKSDRDN

-187 IASEQRAYEIS
+187 ITSAQRAYEIS

-210 RIISLAKLS
+210 RIISLAKS
-219 EQGNLAT
+219 NEQGNLAT
-226 LATDQTETF
+226 LATNVTKTF

-293 ETAQADTWIAGSI
+293 ETEEADSWLPGSI
-306 HSFFS
+306 HSIFTIYNSNNPSEKRYIYFS
-311 DQGNNSRHK
+311 
-320 VMFAQGNLVWTG
+320 QGNLQYTDNQYQFA
-332 SSSYATGEYSFH
+332 SN
-344 TSQETS
+344 QEDYFTDNLS
-350 LLTSVTSTHTDLFYP
+350 ASHTDLFAILPTSLTY
-365 NNTNNF
+365 
-371 TLSYDIGANIAI
+371 YDIGPSIAI
-383 KVGDITCQTGA
+383 SNGGGQHTEN
-394 WKTLSQSQWLNIL
+394 WNWRTLSSVEWERLL
-407 GIAGGGHPRT
+407 GLASSNNRT
-417 VNGGQGEG
+417 VKGGRGENY
-425 HCFNIVRLGSIL
+425 CFNIVNLNGTLGMLI
-437 GLLLYPDNYTGTT
+437 YPDNYTGTT
-450 YSTSHP
+450 YGTAASTWTDP
-456 SSLNAYPEI
+456 EDYPGI
-465 TEIPEGCVFL
+465 SQIPVGCVFL
-475 PATGYISNSGSG
+475 PAAGLASAASSRSQSGRQ
-487 VLNVNSGYYWTKDG
+487 GYYWSTTSKTQG
-501 YTLTG
+501 SKKFFYALKFGLTQTTLIGTSEITNPNNGTG
-506 KYYFYYLNFY
+506 TPKY
-516 SGSSTVAS
+516 A
-524 SIIQSLQVSNT
+524 I
-535 QSYPK
+535 
-540 AAYRLVHDTTLPSN
+540 RLVRDTTITQ
-554 Y
+554 